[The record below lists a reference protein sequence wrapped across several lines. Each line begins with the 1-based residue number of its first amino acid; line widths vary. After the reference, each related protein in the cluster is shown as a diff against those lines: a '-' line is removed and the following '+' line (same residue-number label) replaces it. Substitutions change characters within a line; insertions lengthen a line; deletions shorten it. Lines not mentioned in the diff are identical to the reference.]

1 MPSHEMQP
9 YEHEESLFWPMS
21 SEWPFLR
28 GFMPAFR
35 NPIAGSDLSVW
46 EEKDHVIV
54 EAPVPGIGSDDVDLT
69 FERGVL
75 TIRGQKKEEKE
86 DKDRKYFHKSSSSFV
101 YRLTVPGEID
111 ETAEPEAK
119 LDNGILRVSFK
130 KHKRAMPRKINV
142 KGS

>member
-9 YEHEESLFWPMS
+9 YEQEEHLFWPMG
-21 SEWPFLR
+21 EWPLMR
-28 GFMPAFR
+28 GFMPTFR
-35 NPIAGSDLSVW
+35 SPLAGSDLSVW

-54 EAPVPGIGSDDVDLT
+54 EAPLPGIAADGVDLT

-86 DKDRKYFHKSSSSFV
+86 DKERKYYHKSSSSFV
-101 YRLTVPGEID
+101 YRLSIPGEID
-111 ETAEPEAK
+111 EAAEPEAK

-130 KHKRAMPRKINV
+130 KHKKAMPRKINV
-142 KGS
+142 KS